1 MTGEPR
7 SAKEVFLELVELPEE
22 ARKVRSA
29 ELERDAPALAAR
41 VRSLLE
47 AHARARTLLPGGR
60 PPGPPARLETGQLI
74 GDYELLEIVGEGG
87 AGVVYR
93 ARQVSLDRVVAVKVL
108 RAGRFA
114 SEGELARFRAEAELA
129 ARLDH
134 PRIVPVFE
142 VGQLDGAPFF
152 SMKFVEGQSL
162 LSRAEEFDGDYE
174 AIAGLVAEVARAVHH
189 GHQRGVL
196 HRDLKPSNVLLD
208 PARRPYVAD
217 FGIAKRLDAHGPRT
231 FTGSFRGTPSYMA
244 PEQAAGREVTVR
256 TDVYALGGLLYE
268 LLVDRP
274 PARGESLAEVLREVA
289 EVEPPRARSLR
300 PDVPRDLETVAT
312 RCLAKDPARRYGSA
326 EELARELER
335 WLAGE
340 PIEARPVS
348 WPERAWL
355 FARRRPLV
363 ASLGATVAILLAALA
378 IGATLTS
385 VRLGEHLARAQD
397 AEEIANERLRAS
409 LLAGARLHRT
419 SRVPGRR
426 AEALAMLREAAHLR
440 AGPDLV
446 DEALAAIVLPDLEL
460 EREWSAE
467 GGAFVLAFDPS
478 GAGFVER
485 TAEGGLAHVDA
496 AGERRPFADSQGSY
510 PWVSVLGRGARRLTL
525 KRHPLAGAADVRIE
539 VWDLPSGTCVLR
551 LAESLAG
558 RAAALDA
565 DEDLLLYGNEAEE
578 LVLVELATGAERA
591 RIPLGSRAHEIR
603 LDPAGER
610 VALALESGRIELR
623 RAADAALLGA
633 LQTPAPVYTID
644 FLPDG
649 RRILSGSAD
658 STLRL
663 WDVEK
668 GELLLERVA
677 HQAEVV
683 HVRASPDGR
692 WWTSYAWDE
701 TAILWD
707 AQSGE
712 GLLRASA
719 RPLEFSDDGK
729 RLGFSTSSG
738 YGRWRLAGGEALAEH
753 FGHRGKSPTGIDVS
767 PDGALLASSG
777 PDGVLL
783 RRLADGG
790 GLVDLGG
797 EEVRGVRF
805 APDGALLVAHGIVG
819 LLRFEG
825 AAGPARTLLAGRCT
839 SLDLPRDGAWIAAVL
854 DGGLVV
860 LDERGRERARGA
872 LPPSPHRLAASGDG
886 RWLACGNW
894 QGVGAW
900 LLDPASGALL
910 RDLAPG
916 ERGVEL
922 AFDPA
927 GGRLVLATGR
937 EYRVLRAPG
946 FELEWTIPRELEL
959 AARPGTSVFA
969 PDGRTL
975 ALSLTHRRI
984 GLVDATSGQLLARLE
999 PADPQ
1004 PLSEL
1009 RFSPDGLRLVAG
1021 TQTRRVE
1028 VWDLAAL
1035 DRALEAAGLGNL
1047 TPVLGRVAHAAR

>member
-1 MTGEPR
+1 MTSEPR
-7 SAKEVFLELVELPEE
+7 SAKEAFVELLELTE
-22 ARKVRSA
+22 AERAA
-29 ELERDAPALAAR
+29 ELGRLEGEAPEIATR
-41 VRSLLE
+41 VRALLA
-47 AHARARTLLPGGR
+47 AHARAQGLLPDEAR
-60 PPGPPARLETGQLI
+60 SGPPTRLEVGRRI
-74 GDYELLEIVGEGG
+74 GDYELLAVVGEGG

-93 ARQVSLDRVVAVKVL
+93 ARQVSLDRVVAIKVL
-108 RAGRFA
+108 RSGRFA
-114 SEGELARFRAEAELA
+114 SESELARFRAEAELA

-134 PRIVPVFE
+134 PRIVPVLE
-142 VGQLDGAPFF
+142 VGQLDGAPYF
-152 SMKFVEGQSL
+152 SMKYIEGRSL
-162 LSRAEEFDGDYE
+162 MERAGEFAQDFE
-174 AIAGLVAEVARAVHH
+174 AIARLVAEVARAVHH

-196 HRDLKPSNVLLD
+196 HRDLKPSNVLLA
-208 PARRPYVAD
+208 PEGRPYVAD
-217 FGIAKRLDAHGPRT
+217 FGIAKRLDERGPRT
-231 FTGSFRGTPSYMA
+231 FTGSFRGTPAYMA

-268 LLVDRP
+268 LLTGRP
-274 PARGESLAEVLREVA
+274 PAGGDNLAEVLREVA

-300 PDVPRDLETVAT
+300 PGVPRDLETVAAK
-312 RCLAKDPARRYGSA
+312 CLAKDPARRYGSA

-335 WLAGE
+335 WIAGE

-348 WPERAWL
+348 WLERGWL
-355 FARRRPLV
+355 FGRRRPLV
-363 ASLGATVAILLAALA
+363 ASLAATVAILLAALA

-397 AEEIANERLRAS
+397 AEEVANERLRAS

-419 SRVPGRR
+419 SCVPGRR
-426 AEALAMLREAAHLR
+426 AEALAMLREAALLR
-440 AGPDLV
+440 ADGDLV
-446 DEALAAIVLPDLEL
+446 DEALAAIVLPDLEI
-460 EREWSAE
+460 EHEWPAE
-467 GGAFVLAFDPS
+467 EGAWVLAFDPD
-478 GAGFVER
+478 GQGFVQR
-485 TAEGGLAHVDA
+485 TPEGGLAHVDG
-496 AGERRPFADSQGSY
+496 AGRRRVFADSVGDF
-510 PWVSVLGRGARRLTL
+510 PWVSVLGRGARRLVL
-525 KRHPLAGAADVRIE
+525 KRHPLAGATRVRIE

-551 LAESLAG
+551 RAESLAG
-558 RAAALDA
+558 RAAALSA
-565 DEDLLLYGNEAEE
+565 DEQLLLYGNDAEE
-578 LVLVELATGAERA
+578 LVIVELASGTERA
-591 RIPLGSRAHEIR
+591 RFPLGSRAHEIC

-610 VALALESGRIELR
+610 VAVALDSGRVELR
-623 RAADAALLGA
+623 RTDDGELLGA
-633 LQTPAPVYTID
+633 LENPAAAYAID

-649 RRILSGSAD
+649 RRLLCGSGDAA
-658 STLRL
+658 LRL
-663 WDVEK
+663 WDVE
-668 GELLLERVA
+668 GGDLLLERFA

-692 WWTSYAWDE
+692 WWISYAWDE

-712 GLLRASA
+712 RLLTASA
-719 RPLEFSDDGK
+719 RPLEFSRDGK
-729 RLGFSTSSG
+729 RLGYSTSSG
-738 YGRWRLAGGEALAEH
+738 FGLWRLAGGEALAEH
-753 FGHRGKSPTGIDVS
+753 FGHTGKSPTGIDVS

-790 GLVDLGG
+790 GLVDLGC

-805 APDGALLVAHGIVG
+805 APDGALLVAHGGAG
-819 LLRFEG
+819 LVRFEG
-825 AAGPARTLLAGRCT
+825 AAGAGRTLLAGRCT
-839 SLDLPRDGAWIAAVL
+839 SVDLPRDGSWIAAVL
-854 DGGLVV
+854 DGELVV
-860 LDERGRERARGA
+860 LDAHGRERARGK

-894 QGVGAW
+894 QGLGAW
-900 LLDPASGALL
+900 LLDPASGAFL

-927 GGRLVLATGR
+927 GERVVLATGR
-937 EYRVLRAPG
+937 EYRCLRAPH

-959 AARPGTSVFA
+959 AARPGTSAFA

-984 GLVDATSGQLLARLE
+984 GLVEVATGRVLARLE

-1009 RFSPDGLRLVAG
+1009 RFAPDGQRLVAG

-1028 VWDLAAL
+1028 IWDFAGLE
-1035 DRALEAAGLGNL
+1035 RALERAGLGAL
-1047 TPVLGRVAHAAR
+1047 TPVLGVPALGGR